1 MLLASYDACVRGLS
15 GRLRDLTGG
24 ARLQWRHLIPDG
36 NGSPTAQ
43 GLESKIEEKQFRL
56 CLFFFLRGSSL
67 SDDVMWRRW
76 GFNLGERPTS
86 SFQASSNAIMA
97 PSKARPSRL
106 EQLGLFFCTL

>member
-1 MLLASYDACVRGLS
+1 MLLASSDLRGLS

-56 CLFFFLRGSSL
+56 CLIFFLRGSSL

-106 EQLGLFFCTL
+106 EQLGLFLCTL